1 MGKKNEDA
9 ESTRLAQSNNNIGKV
24 ELILRRGFPD
34 SSNLANFL
42 PKLRSFKAKALTGLR
57 ASRNS
62 SFLSFSRGNSRKR
75 RGKRAAKKLKEKKK
89 GLRMKK
95 KLEERNDRYKK
106 NATESSAYIYIYIS
120 ILRRV
125 QSSFSGAL
133 DCSTFPLEFLLF
145 AVFIL
150 PIESGRME

>member
-1 MGKKNEDA
+1 MIG
-9 ESTRLAQSNNNIGKV
+9 TRRML
-24 ELILRRGFPD
+24 LRV
-34 SSNLANFL
+34 LL
-42 PKLRSFKAKALTGLR
+42 
-57 ASRNS
+57 
-62 SFLSFSRGNSRKR
+62 
-75 RGKRAAKKLKEKKK
+75 
-89 GLRMKK
+89 
-95 KLEERNDRYKK
+95 
-106 NATESSAYIYIYIS
+106 IYIYIS

>member
-1 MGKKNEDA
+1 
-9 ESTRLAQSNNNIGKV
+9 
-24 ELILRRGFPD
+24 
-34 SSNLANFL
+34 
-42 PKLRSFKAKALTGLR
+42 
-57 ASRNS
+57 
-62 SFLSFSRGNSRKR
+62 
-75 RGKRAAKKLKEKKK
+75 
-89 GLRMKK
+89 MKK

-106 NATESSAYIYIYIS
+106 NATESSAYIYIY